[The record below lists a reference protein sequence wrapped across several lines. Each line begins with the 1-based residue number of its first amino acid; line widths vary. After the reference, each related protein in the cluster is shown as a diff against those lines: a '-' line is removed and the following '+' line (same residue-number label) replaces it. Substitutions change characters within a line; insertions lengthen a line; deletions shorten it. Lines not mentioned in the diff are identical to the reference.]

1 MSTFKHSGDLG
12 DIIFSLPTIRALG
25 GGVLY
30 LDPNGGKDEPLVKG
44 TDQGDR
50 TKLNMGSILS
60 IAPVLKAQPYIED
73 VRVWEG
79 ETVDYNLDK
88 FREHV
93 TASSHNLAD
102 SHLDAFRLDKKERD
116 SIWITNIPER
126 KFLGKNKIIAR
137 SCRYQGN
144 HAWWAGFCYS
154 ERKSG
159 GIPPNIY
166 WLPNHL
172 FLGHKIEH
180 ELFEYTFNVRIDYI
194 KTPTLMDAA
203 QIITGADNVFC
214 NQNVLHAIAEG
225 MKKPLV
231 QEVFRLYPA
240 TLFHREGAEYV

>member
-1 MSTFKHSGDLG
+1 MSTFKHSGDTG

-25 GGVLY
+25 GGILY

-50 TKLNMGSILS
+50 TKLSMASIMS
-60 IAPVLKAQPYIED
+60 IASVLKAQPYIED
-73 VRVWEG
+73 VRVWEK

-93 TASSHNLAD
+93 TVSSHNLAY
-102 SHLDAFRLDKKERD
+102 SHLDAFGLDRKEAD
-116 SIWITNIPER
+116 KIWITGIPPVVY
-126 KFLGKNKIIAR
+126 KGKMKVIAR

-154 ERKSG
+154 EKRGSELQEH
-159 GIPPNIY
+159 I
-166 WLPNHL
+166 
-172 FLGHKIEH
+172 FLGHKLEH
-180 ELFEYTFNVRIDYI
+180 ELFEYTFGVKVPHMR
-194 KTPTLMDAA
+194 TPTLMDAA
-203 QIITGADNVFC
+203 QLISGALHVFC

-231 QEVFRLYPA
+231 QEVFRVYPA
-240 TLFHREGAEYV
+240 TIFERENATYV